1 MECSALS
8 YDALT
13 HQALLLSSKSPE
25 AVCKCSGQLLG
36 SVLCVAH
43 TALIEASNPVLEG
56 HWRGSGVEDSP
67 TKSSFPLQG
76 TVELQWTLALDGY
89 GKLGQLERLN
99 VVIAVWFKVVGNLF
113 HIIVVSHRPCS
124 VSLQGLKRGVT
135 TENIWKKIKGL
146 KFSDQ
151 LLLLEEHSILFPI

>member
-43 TALIEASNPVLEG
+43 AALIEASNPVLEG

-67 TKSSFPLQG
+67 TKSCFPLQG

-89 GKLGQLERLN
+89 GKLGLLERLN
-99 VVIAVWFKVVGNLF
+99 VLIAV
-113 HIIVVSHRPCS
+113 
-124 VSLQGLKRGVT
+124 
-135 TENIWKKIKGL
+135 
-146 KFSDQ
+146 
-151 LLLLEEHSILFPI
+151 